1 MNVLVTGA
9 TGFLG
14 TVLVNRLAGKG
25 HTVYTLIRNRE
36 RAEAWL
42 DGLPNVTQR
51 AVRLVEGDVMKPLA
65 GLEESQIRELK
76 GSIDTVIH
84 SAAYL
89 SFDEAERE
97 RVFESN
103 LEGTKGLLDAAERLD
118 VRQFLHVS
126 TAYTLGMDDAGA
138 ETLYETEGREFV
150 NAYEESKCHAEHEV
164 LSRTDRYHVAILRP
178 AIIVGDSETGEAD
191 STFGLYG
198 VMRAVELMK
207 RHSEKSRT
215 KAADASTIVVS
226 EEDETHL
233 VPVDYVADVTVGA
246 VTESENGCIY
256 HVTNPNPPTNGMIM
270 KAIQKG
276 FDFPELKWVPF
287 EAADHLSRLEQKM
300 NEPLAVFEPY
310 LNRTISFSHDNTN
323 ALLKRMNHPPL
334 AMDSDMLE
342 RIVKGYRNRHVKA
355 EEV

>member
-1 MNVLVTGA
+1 MNVFVTGA

-14 TVLVNRLAGKG
+14 TVLIKRLAGKG

-36 RAEAWL
+36 RAEDWL
-42 DGLPNVTQR
+42 DGLPKKTQE
-51 AVRLVEGDVMKPLA
+51 AVRFVEGDVMKPLA
-65 GLEESQIRELK
+65 GLQESQIDALK
-76 GSIDTVIH
+76 GTIDTVIH

-89 SFDEAERE
+89 SFDASERE
-97 RVFESN
+97 RVLESN
-103 LEGTKGLLDAAERLD
+103 FEGTKGLLDAAERLG

-126 TAYTLGMDDAGA
+126 TAYTLGMDDVGV
-138 ETLYETEGREFV
+138 ETLYETKGREFV

-164 LSRTDRYHVAILRP
+164 LSRQDRFCVAILRP

-207 RHSEKSRT
+207 RHSEKDRT

-226 EEDETHL
+226 DEDETHL
-233 VPVDYVADVTVGA
+233 VPVDYVADLIVGA
-246 VTESENGCIY
+246 VTESENGLIY

-276 FDFPELKWVPF
+276 FEFPELTWVPF
-287 EAADHLSRLEQKM
+287 EAADRLSRLEQKM

-310 LNRTISFSHDNTN
+310 LNRTIAFSHDNTDR
-323 ALLKRMNHPPL
+323 LLKRMNHPPL
-334 AMDSDMLE
+334 NMDSAMLE
-342 RIVKGYRNRHVKA
+342 RIVRGYRKRHVNA